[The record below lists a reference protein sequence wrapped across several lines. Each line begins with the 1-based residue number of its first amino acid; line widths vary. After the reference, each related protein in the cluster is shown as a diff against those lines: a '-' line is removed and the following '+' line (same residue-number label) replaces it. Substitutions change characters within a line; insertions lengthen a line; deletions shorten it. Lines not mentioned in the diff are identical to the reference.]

1 MGKTAAQLAYTSPGF
16 QALSEAVQ
24 DLDGHRDGR
33 RWGKLVGTVVRRR
46 RELWAGIGLLRSL
59 PSLEVRLSDDS
70 AGRAIRER
78 LAAPSRRLARAS
90 LRLPD
95 DPAAY
100 LRGRPK
106 QAVRTNLRH
115 AADAGITCRHL
126 AGPEAQ
132 ASGLA
137 AFVAEGGWG
146 EEEWARLTAKLGVTG
161 GEQDLHLAED
171 ADGRP
176 VALAAVDADR
186 ECAYLAYLK
195 ALDGPVSGPAR
206 YALSVHLVQSL
217 IERDVDVL
225 LVGNAMR
232 LSPGLQ
238 YFQQRLGFEVCNV
251 RLAAS

>member
-1 MGKTAAQLAYTSPGF
+1 VSKTAAQLAYASPGF

-24 DLDGHRDGR
+24 DLDEHRDGR
-33 RWGKLVGTVVRRR
+33 RWGKLVGTAVRRR
-46 RELWAGIGLLRSL
+46 RELWAGVELLRSL
-59 PSLEVRLSDDS
+59 PSLEVRLTDEL

-78 LAAPSRRLARAS
+78 LDAPSRRLARAS

-95 DPAAY
+95 DLAEY

-115 AADAGITCRHL
+115 ASEAGITCRRL
-126 AGPEAQ
+126 FGAEAQ
-132 ASGLA
+132 AGGMA
-137 AFVAEGGWG
+137 AFVAAGGWG
-146 EEEWARLTAKLGVTG
+146 EEEWRRLAAKLGVTG

-171 ADGRP
+171 EHGGP

-195 ALDGPVSGPAR
+195 AL
-206 YALSVHLVQSL
+206 
-217 IERDVDVL
+217 DVL

-251 RLAAS
+251 RLAS